1 MIVTSIAFDYF
12 KSYVT
17 TFIDITGQ
25 AETIF
30 AHPPVK
36 KVRLLVNIVSAAEQF
51 LSVLF
56 LLLLMV
62 RIGVG
67 VKAQGML
74 WAVVV
79 PVELYFVVVGLASMA
94 LFFYFVFCLFKY
106 TTELY
111 WLVAYFFF
119 LPIFFINLCLFF
131 GVPILVSIL
140 LPIQKEEGV
149 WQSPQTWDFSAY
161 LILWLVGGLMKG
173 FIKGTDDSENPYSK
187 DHPSII
193 LRFVYFLFFFL
204 IAVFIFIVSGRID
217 QKVPF
222 SQVSFPAISWWIVFV
237 PLFVA
242 FAMAFVVFC
251 SKGVLA
257 WNLFFKGD
265 ENRDGPLMAMTYSM
279 ICIYLAL
286 NLVTCILF
294 CARNDLPITKK
305 ESFNAALCLIPT
317 AIGQLGLLV
326 ITICP
331 FFPNFKRQITSDEEE
346 SQEYELLTFL

>member
-1 MIVTSIAFDYF
+1 MIVTSIVFDYF
-12 KSYVT
+12 KGYVT
-17 TFIDITGQ
+17 AFIDITGQ

-36 KVRLLVNIVSAAEQF
+36 KVRLLVNIVSLIEQF

-56 LLLLMV
+56 LLLLMI

-67 VKAQGML
+67 EKAKGML

-79 PVELYFVVVGLASMA
+79 PVELYFGVVGIASFI
-94 LFFYFVFCLFKY
+94 LFGYFVFCLFRY

-111 WLVAYFFF
+111 WLIAYFFF
-119 LPIFFINLCLFF
+119 LPIVFINLCLFF
-131 GVPILVSIL
+131 GVPILISIIM
-140 LPIQKEEGV
+140 PIQKEETV
-149 WQSPQTWDFSAY
+149 WQSPVTWDFSAY
-161 LILWLVGGLMKG
+161 MILWLVGGLMKG
-173 FIKGTDDSENPYSK
+173 FVKGSDDSENPYSK
-187 DHPSII
+187 EHPNII

-222 SQVSFPAISWWIVFV
+222 SQTSFPAISWWIVFV

-242 FAMAFVVFC
+242 FAMAFCVFC
-251 SKGVLA
+251 FKGALS
-257 WNLFFKGD
+257 WNLFLKGD
-265 ENRDGPLMAMTYSM
+265 ENRDGPLMALSYSM

-286 NLVTCILF
+286 NFITCILF
-294 CARNDLPITKK
+294 CVRNELPLTKR
-305 ESFNAALCLIPT
+305 EVFNAALCLIPT

-326 ITICP
+326 LTICP
-331 FFPNFKRQITSDEEE
+331 FFPNFKKQITPDEEE
-346 SQEYELLTFL
+346 VQEYELLTFL